1 MKVSRK
7 QRATVMFS
15 VWRDIFQ
22 IEKAI
27 GSKL

>member
-1 MKVSRK
+1 
-7 QRATVMFS
+7 MFS

-27 GSKL
+27 GSKLWRGSLHTVT